1 MKATTGAATAKSF
14 DAPSPVKSGSGA
26 AAYLL
31 ALLTLVGAVNSLNRT
46 IFGVVLQSIK
56 NEMHASDT
64 VMGLVAGLAF
74 ALFYAFMGMPIA
86 YLSDRHNRRNI
97 IVIGMTFWSAMTCLT
112 GLAANIWQ
120 LAVVRFLMGAGEAS
134 SGPPSNAMVADLYPK
149 EKRPFVLGILWAGAS
164 LGGMVALMG
173 GGWVNQHYGWRTA
186 FIWSG
191 IPGFLLA
198 GLLLLTREPVRGA
211 SERGKVSLET
221 SPFWGTIGFLCGS
234 RTYMLLAVG
243 GVVMAIGMSAQGAW
257 AVPFMIRVHHFSSAQ
272 AGAFLGLNRLA
283 SLPGYLLGG
292 YLATALSR
300 WDERWRVW
308 VPALGCLLGVPAG
321 VLFVFSNVNWI
332 MFVGCALMSFLGAM
346 HFGPLMAV
354 CQSVVKVRMRAV
366 AVAVFIFMVNFIG
379 QIVGPLG
386 VGLMNDKMGHLYG
399 TDAIRYS
406 MLWFGTL
413 VGFGAGVL
421 MWMGARHLAPDT
433 ERALQA

>member
-1 MKATTGAATAKSF
+1 MSATASLRSVKLCET
-14 DAPSPVKSGSGA
+14 PSPSAIYPA
-26 AAYLL
+26 AGYLL

-56 NEMHASDT
+56 TEMHASDT

-74 ALFYAFMGMPIA
+74 ALFYAFMGMPLA
-86 YLSDRHNRRNI
+86 YLSDRYNRRNI

-112 GLAANIWQ
+112 GLAANVWQ

-134 SGPPSNAMVADLYPK
+134 SGPPSNAMVVDLYPK

-164 LGGMVALMG
+164 LGAIVALAG

-198 GLLLLTREPVRGA
+198 GLLLFTREPVRGA
-211 SERGKVSLET
+211 SDKGKVSLEV
-221 SPFWGTIGFLCGS
+221 SSFWATIRFLATS
-234 RTYMLLAVG
+234 RTYVLMAFG
-243 GVVMAIGMSAQGAW
+243 GVVMAIGMSSQGAW
-257 AVPFMIRVHHFSSAQ
+257 AVAFLIRVHHFTTSS
-272 AGAFLGLNRLA
+272 AGAFLGLNRVA

-292 YLATALSR
+292 YFATAFSK
-300 WDERWRVW
+300 WDDRWRVW

-321 VLFVFSNVNWI
+321 LLFVFSNVPWI
-332 MFVGCALMSFLGAM
+332 MFVGFALMAFFTSM

-354 CQSVVKVRMRAV
+354 CQTVVKVRMRAV

-379 QIVGPLG
+379 QTVGPLG
-386 VGLMNDKMGHLYG
+386 IGIMNDKMGPVYG
-399 TDAIRYS
+399 ADAIRYS

-413 VGFGAGVL
+413 VGIGGGAL
-421 MWMGARHLAPDT
+421 MWMAAPFLAADS
-433 ERALQA
+433 ERALQG